1 MGTYFRFILFFFFFS
16 LVLTAAF
23 LAASMHPIL
32 EKTLFRMLMFH
43 AYGLFV
49 AWIFTFIEKRAESSH
64 ERMERILQELKNE
77 VDTNYNMTNN
87 DFARFVAKAAEAVME
102 GNQLDWNFL
111 NSCGFVFAALTTIGK
126 KKNRNSN
133 YNGIMER

>member
-1 MGTYFRFILFFFFFS
+1 
-16 LVLTAAF
+16 
-23 LAASMHPIL
+23 MHPIL

-111 NSCGFVFAALTTIGK
+111 NSCGFTYIHTYIHTFIVTPNLGFSVTMS
-126 KKNRNSN
+126 KNIYKLKREK
-133 YNGIMER
+133 GII